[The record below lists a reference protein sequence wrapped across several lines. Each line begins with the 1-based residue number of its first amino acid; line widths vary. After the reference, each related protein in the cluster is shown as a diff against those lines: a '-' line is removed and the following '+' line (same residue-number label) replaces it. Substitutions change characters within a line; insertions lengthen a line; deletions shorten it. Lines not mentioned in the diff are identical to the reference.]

1 MQSEEKGTP
10 KHPSSAGILCFHCQI
25 SKDGRTAEPVSVI
38 INHADGEWFILT
50 FLLYRVNS
58 KKSLTLIQ
66 IEERAISELEELYSS
81 KANPDEFI
89 TVERCM
95 PTSKLVYANKAVYRS
110 QHSQESPWGK
120 DQVSM

>member
-1 MQSEEKGTP
+1 MIYS
-10 KHPSSAGILCFHCQI
+10 CF
-25 SKDGRTAEPVSVI
+25 
-38 INHADGEWFILT
+38 F
-50 FLLYRVNS
+50 YRVNS
-58 KKSLTLIQ
+58 RKSLTLIQ

-95 PTSKLVYANKAVYRS
+95 PTSKLVYSNKAIYRS